1 MIVDLFQRLI
11 RWMPLALLVMLFMVD
26 RDNIF
31 HKVGYIV
38 LLLSYTSIL
47 IIRVLYAKE
56 NWHREFNANN
66 LGRDSKIEKM
76 SDYQDR
82 LSKIDDSGQESSK

>member
-26 RDNIF
+26 RDIIF

-47 IIRVLYAKE
+47 IIRILDAKE
-56 NWHREFNANN
+56 TWHREFNTND

-76 SDYQDR
+76 SDYQDTMA
-82 LSKIDDSGQESSK
+82 KIDDTNKESIK